1 MFNISFAMVVSAA
14 IIAAFAAILAVYLW
28 AEARNNGKNGFERA
42 TGLKLTLSG
51 LFCVAGIFS
60 YGMLYMVGSVTMPPQ
75 FFILLG
81 LFAGLAGDFF
91 LQYIRLDTKKYI
103 AGILCFSATQVLF
116 ITYLFITGIPDVLG
130 SVLTGVITA
139 AVLVLVLV
147 LMKKQSWKLGREQAA
162 LTIYTV
168 LLSFMTARAIVN
180 LLWQPSLSSGLFAL
194 GAVLFL
200 VSDFLLGIWNYNTSK
215 RAHANLN
222 WITYF
227 AGMLLIALSIMP
239 MPL

>member
-1 MFNISFAMVVSAA
+1 MFNISFALIVSAA

-28 AEARNNGKNGFERA
+28 AEARNNGKNGFARA

-91 LQYIRLDTKKYI
+91 LQYIRLDT
-103 AGILCFSATQVLF
+103 